1 MSSSIPTGKAHVEA
15 GVVVEGTGAFVGALV
30 VAVAVSSADADADA
44 DADAEDSSVMVFI
57 VVIFVVGSAME
68 WKGRVVAIKIR
79 ELGAVMVLLRQ

>member
-57 VVIFVVGSAME
+57 VVIFVVGSAMVR
-68 WKGRVVAIKIR
+68 KSCGNQNKRVGSCN
-79 ELGAVMVLLRQ
+79 GAVRQ

>member
-30 VAVAVSSADADADA
+30 VAVAVSSA

>member
-44 DADAEDSSVMVFI
+44 EDSSVMVFI
-57 VVIFVVGSAME
+57 VVIFVVGSAMVR
-68 WKGRVVAIKIR
+68 KSCGNQNKRVGSCN
-79 ELGAVMVLLRQ
+79 GAVRQ